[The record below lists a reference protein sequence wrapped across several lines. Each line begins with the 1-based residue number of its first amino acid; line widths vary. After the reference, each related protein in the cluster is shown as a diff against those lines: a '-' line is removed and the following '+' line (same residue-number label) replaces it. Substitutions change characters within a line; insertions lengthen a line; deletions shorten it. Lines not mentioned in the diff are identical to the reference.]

1 MAVAYSLFAG
11 TDERRESTKGKRWAA
26 QHHRSSYWRA
36 ADFPIVGAWREDA
49 MRVRVRF
56 VLQRA
61 DLQLSRRQHF
71 ALSAA
76 RLEADETRATG

>member
-1 MAVAYSLFAG
+1 MG
-11 TDERRESTKGKRWAA
+11 P
-26 QHHRSSYWRA
+26 WR
-36 ADFPIVGAWREDA
+36 DDA

-61 DLQLSRRQHF
+61 DLQLSRCQRF
-71 ALSAA
+71 ALAAA